1 MTRVLVIRQ
10 GSFPLDARVRREVE
24 ALTSAGHEVDVISLR
39 REGQRGR
46 ERLGPAVRAYR
57 PPLRHHREG
66 AVLYVLEHLAFM
78 VIATLL
84 AAFLHLRR
92 RYDVVQTH
100 TIPDSVVFASIVP
113 KLLGAR
119 VILDLHECMPEFFST
134 KFGTSLGHPGVRLMG
149 WIEQLAIRY
158 ADHVITCTEQ
168 MKERF
173 VERGAPAEKIDVVLN
188 SADEQ
193 IFDASAHTPSARE
206 PGRFTLVCHGSV
218 EERYG
223 HDTVISAVAKLSER
237 IPELRLE
244 VYGDGSYLDG
254 AHALVAELGVGERVW
269 FAGEYVPME
278 QLLDALARADAGV
291 VAMKRDAFRDLTHCN
306 KMFDL
311 IAMRRPAIISRTLSV
326 ERYFDE
332 DSFAWFTAD
341 DPDDLARAI
350 VRVYEDPELGPRLAE
365 HAAEVNQPY
374 RWSHQRERYLRAIE
388 RLLRR

>member
-1 MTRVLVIRQ
+1 LARVLVIRQ

-46 ERLGPAVRAYR
+46 EDVGPVRAYR

-66 AVLYVLEHLAFM
+66 AVVYVLEHMAFM
-78 VIATLL
+78 VMAAVL

-92 RYDVVQTH
+92 RYDVVQAH
-100 TIPDSVVFASIVP
+100 TIPDTVVFASIVP

-119 VILDLHECMPEFFST
+119 VMLDLHECMPEFFST
-134 KFGTSLGHPGVRLMG
+134 KFGTSLRHPGVRLMA
-149 WIEQLAIRY
+149 WMEQLAIRY
-158 ADHVITCTEQ
+158 ADRVITCTEE
-168 MKERF
+168 MKEKF
-173 VERGAPAEKIDVVLN
+173 VERGAPADKIDVILN
-188 SADEQ
+188 AADER
-193 IFDASAHTPSARE
+193 IFDPASHPPSPRE
-206 PGRFTLVCHGSV
+206 NGRFTLVCHGSV

-223 HDTVISAVAKLSER
+223 HDTAIRAVASLSER
-237 IPELRLE
+237 IPELRLQ
-244 VYGDGSYLDG
+244 VFGDGSYLDE
-254 AHALVAELGVGERVW
+254 AQELVAELGIGDRVW

-278 QLLDALARADAGV
+278 QLLEALARADAGV

-350 VRVYEDPELGPRLAE
+350 VRLYEDPELGDRLAE
-365 HAAEVNQPY
+365 HAAEVNEPY
-374 RWSHQRERYLRAIE
+374 RWDRQRELYLRAIGK
-388 RLLRR
+388 LLRR